1 MRRHG
6 FVEKDIDPKD
16 VYSHVKDLLQSQG
29 FKIVVDDSKDGL
41 LDLHARKSNTERIIT
56 GRVRDVDVIIAGT
69 KGKFEVQLHA
79 GIWGRDLAI
88 PAIEGLATLGIATAA
103 DLHSAHKFEEKIWEQ
118 IVTKIDP
125 SLKICNLDGLLF
137 KSDEDLNQHNQQMH
151 QPQAQGSM
159 MSQMLMMGLLG
170 GGGMGMGYGG
180 MGMGYGGMG
189 GMGMGGLWI

>member
-16 VYSHVKDLLQSQG
+16 VYSHIKEILQSQG
-29 FKIVVDDSKDGL
+29 FKIVAEEPRDGL
-41 LDLHARKSNTERIIT
+41 LDMHARKSNIERIVM
-56 GRVRDVDVIIAGT
+56 GRVRDVDVLVSGA

-88 PAIEGLATLGIATAA
+88 PAIEGVATLGIATAA

-118 IVTKIDP
+118 IVSKIDP
-125 SLKICNLDGLLF
+125 SLKICHLDGLLF
-137 KSDEDLNQHNQQMH
+137 KSDEELKQHQQVH
-151 QPQAQGSM
+151 Q
-159 MSQMLMMGLLG
+159 SQDQSGLSSNLLMMGMLG
-170 GGGMGMGYGG
+170 GGGMGMYG
-180 MGMGYGGMG
+180 MGMGYGGFG